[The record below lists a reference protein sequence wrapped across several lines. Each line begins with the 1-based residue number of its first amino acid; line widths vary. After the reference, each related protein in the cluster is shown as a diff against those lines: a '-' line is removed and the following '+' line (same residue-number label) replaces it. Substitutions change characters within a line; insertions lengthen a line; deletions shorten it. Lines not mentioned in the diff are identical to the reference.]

1 MMIPPK
7 GSPEAKALEEASAKA
22 ASQLLEG
29 LIARVETHLAA
40 LGEALR
46 QRDSQGIE
54 THATELHKALA
65 HAMDGFTQA
74 ARRGPVPRPLRHR
87 LAQASGQLAAQRESL
102 ARATAALDRAIDV
115 LMPRPH
121 GGASVYSAQGL
132 TGSLKGGGSIQA

>member
-1 MMIPPK
+1 MLIPPA
-7 GSPEAKALEEASAKA
+7 GSPEANALEAASAVA
-22 ASQLLEG
+22 ASHLLEG
-29 LIARVETHLAA
+29 LITRVEQHLAA

-54 THATELHKALA
+54 SQAAELHRALA

-74 ARRGPVPRPLRHR
+74 ARQGDVPRPLRHR

-102 ARATAALDRAIDV
+102 GRATAALDRAMDV
-115 LMPRPH
+115 LMPRQH

-132 TGSLKGGGSIQA
+132 TGGPKGSGSIQA